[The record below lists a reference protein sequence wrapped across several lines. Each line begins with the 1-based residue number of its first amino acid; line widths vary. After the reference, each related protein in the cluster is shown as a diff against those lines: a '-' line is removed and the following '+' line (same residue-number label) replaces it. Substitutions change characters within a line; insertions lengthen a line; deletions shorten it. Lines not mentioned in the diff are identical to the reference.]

1 YEEYNKEMRE
11 FRNKAI
17 AHFEPQY
24 MNAENIVPTFSIA
37 MKTSSYLH
45 RYLRDLLPVGMRN
58 SHPEDLMQ
66 FGEITA
72 QCVLNRLD
80 DDFIYHPMN
89 ML

>member
-1 YEEYNKEMRE
+1 
-11 FRNKAI
+11 
-17 AHFEPQY
+17 